1 MTCFFILHYQVHES
15 GPCWHLLFRKMSENQ
30 LQGNK
35 SVKPLADFRTSRH
48 AKTGSFTATGHRLNS
63 FTGTGL
69 CAETR
74 QTRHRKNTHCKD
86 SERCC
91 RATQR
96 QVHQDGLGN
105 IPIFQLCVHRVCILV
120 IRLRRHLRKRS
131 HMSLPPLPP
140 SGSRGSLAA
149 CTPGPSQRPPCLL
162 STCLQPGSTRPTMGL
177 LRKVTRGG
185 APSCAEP
192 SVPVHSPP
200 RQEGGVLHRL
210 PLLHRNHS
218 GTPGAGLGTGNSA
231 VNNQMRARTQSPG
244 HVPEGKRPE
253 MRGQKE

>member
-1 MTCFFILHYQVHES
+1 
-15 GPCWHLLFRKMSENQ
+15 MSENQ

-91 RATQR
+91 RATQC

-105 IPIFQLCVHRVCILV
+105 MPIFQLCVHRVCILV
-120 IRLRRHLRKRS
+120 TRLRRHLRKRS

-140 SGSRGSLAA
+140 SGSRCSLAA

-162 STCLQPGSTRPTMGL
+162 STRLQPGSTRPTMGL
-177 LRKVTRGG
+177 LRKVTRGE

-192 SVPVHSPP
+192 SVPVHSSP

-210 PLLHRNHS
+210 PLLHPQS
-218 GTPGAGLGTGNSA
+218 LGNARRWSWHGEFGSEQPDESQNPKSW
-231 VNNQMRARTQSPG
+231 ARTRREKARDERAKGVSSTPALQLALRPSP
-244 HVPEGKRPE
+244 PLIAASAE
-253 MRGQKE
+253 